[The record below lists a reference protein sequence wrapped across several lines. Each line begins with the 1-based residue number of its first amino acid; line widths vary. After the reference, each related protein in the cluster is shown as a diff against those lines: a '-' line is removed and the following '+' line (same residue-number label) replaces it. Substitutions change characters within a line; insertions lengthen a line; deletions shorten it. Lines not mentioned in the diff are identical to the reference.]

1 MPAVMSDTKS
11 SSNKA
16 GYHHGNLRDHL
27 IAATRSLIASDG
39 SESFKVADACR
50 HAGVST
56 AAPYRHFSDRQALL
70 EAVAIAGFH
79 DLRDEARAAGK
90 SYVKGSAKAVSAVG
104 KAYVVFACK
113 EPNLFRLMFSHNAVE
128 CSQQLSNNHLSNNQ
142 LIASGNKTIVD
153 AKNCANSSGIVSDRM
168 AAGRECYEVL
178 LEQLVITLKR
188 EVIDEEVLKA
198 AFPLW
203 TFVHGLSFLAIDGNL
218 AVNQL
223 PIDIMEQIDWAS
235 ARLMP

>member
-1 MPAVMSDTKS
+1 MGDTEPLG
-11 SSNKA
+11 NKA

-27 IAATRSLIASDG
+27 IAATRSLIEADG
-39 SESFKVADACR
+39 SEHFKIAEACR

-79 DLRDEARAAGK
+79 DLRDESRAAGRA
-90 SYVKGSAKAVSAVG
+90 YVQGTAKALSAIG
-104 KAYVVFACK
+104 KAYVVFACR
-113 EPNLFRLMFSHNAVE
+113 EPNLFRLMFSHSAAKFNK
-128 CSQQLSNNHLSNNQ
+128 
-142 LIASGNKTIVD
+142 LIDQHPSKQSIANDKKIIAD
-153 AKNCANSSGIVSDRM
+153 AKERVKSPEMSSAREI
-168 AAGRECYEVL
+168 AGRESYEVL
-178 LEQLVITLKR
+178 LEQLVITLNR
-188 EVIDEEVLKA
+188 ETIDEEVLKA

-223 PIDIMEQIDWAS
+223 PIDIMAQIDWAS
-235 ARLMP
+235 ERLMP